1 MNGESLFSTVFMEKT
16 KGYGFYHANGTMRLL
31 DGQKIV
37 LGGKRMDNQYIPFI
51 RVIPPMASVRVARS
65 IDLWHQ
71 RLGHISDNI
80 IKAMTKNKLAD
91 GLEVILTKR
100 DECDPCHFGKQTI
113 SSHPT
118 REKRKCLP
126 GQRFHSDVCHIG
138 AMSWNKCKYF
148 MTLRPVF
155 IVETQVDT

>member
-1 MNGESLFSTVFMEKT
+1 
-16 KGYGFYHANGTMRLL
+16 
-31 DGQKIV
+31 
-37 LGGKRMDNQYIPFI
+37 
-51 RVIPPMASVRVARS
+51 MASVRVARS

-71 RLGHISDNI
+71 RLGHISDNV

-113 SSHPT
+113 SFHPT
-118 REKRKCLP
+118 QEKRKCLP

-148 MTLRPVF
+148 MTLKDEASGYRRVYF
-155 IVETQVDT
+155 MRSKEEVSEILKEFFEDAEKETGRKAISLRTDNGTEYVNDKVKEVLKTM